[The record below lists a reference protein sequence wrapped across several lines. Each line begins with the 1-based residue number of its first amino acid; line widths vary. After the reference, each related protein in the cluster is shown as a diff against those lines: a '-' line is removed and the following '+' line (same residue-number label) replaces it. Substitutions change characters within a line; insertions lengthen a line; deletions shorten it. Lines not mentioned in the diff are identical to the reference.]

1 MDKNISKIRLHDG
14 IVGILYLSSV
24 LLANYINLSFGW
36 IAIAVVGLQIVSPFT
51 KFCPVYFVLNKMMS
65 DTEPI
70 QNGKLKVNFL
80 KGLAVK

>member
-1 MDKNISKIRLHDG
+1 MYKNKLKIRLHDE

-36 IAIAVVGLQIVSPFT
+36 IAIAVAALQIVSPFT
-51 KFCPVYFVLNKMMS
+51 KFCPVYFVLNKMIS

-70 QNGKLKVNFL
+70 QNGK
-80 KGLAVK
+80 

>member
-1 MDKNISKIRLHDG
+1 MYKNKLKIRLHDE

-36 IAIAVVGLQIVSPFT
+36 ITIAVAALQIVSPFT
-51 KFCPVYFVLNKMMS
+51 KFCPVYFVLNKMIS

-70 QNGKLKVNFL
+70 QNGK
-80 KGLAVK
+80 